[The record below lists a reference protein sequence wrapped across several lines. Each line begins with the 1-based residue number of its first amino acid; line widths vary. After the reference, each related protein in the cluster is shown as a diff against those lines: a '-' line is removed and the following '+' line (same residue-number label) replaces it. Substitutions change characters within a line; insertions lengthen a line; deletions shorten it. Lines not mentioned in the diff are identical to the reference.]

1 MIIEQILVTPMAVFC
16 YLVADKKNGEGALI
30 DPAGDFDR
38 IFAAVERH
46 SVKVKWV
53 INTHGHFDHT
63 SGNDHVMKRTG
74 AGLLIHELDAP
85 KLGSI
90 SSRVLSRFV
99 GGKKSP
105 APVSLLKDG
114 DVVDFGGASLQVM
127 HTPGHSEGS
136 ISLYAPGHVFTGDTL
151 FTEGMGR
158 TDLGDGSMK
167 KIMDSIR
174 GRILSLP
181 DDTVIWPGHHYG
193 RNPYSTVREQKKY
206 YQS

>member
-16 YLVADKKNGEGALI
+16 YLVADKKNGEGVLI

-38 IFAAVERH
+38 IFSAVEKY
-46 SVKVKWV
+46 SVTIKWV

-63 SGNDHVMKRTG
+63 SGNDHVIKRTG
-74 AGLLIHELDAP
+74 AGLLIHEKDVN

-90 SSRVLSRFV
+90 TNRLLSRFV

-105 APVSLLKDG
+105 DPVSLLSDG
-114 DVVDFGGASLQVM
+114 DVIPFGSESLTVL

-136 ISLYAPGHVFTGDTL
+136 ISLYTPGHVFTGDTL

-167 KIMDSIR
+167 KIMESIVT
-174 GRILSLP
+174 GILALP
-181 DDTVIWPGHHYG
+181 DDTIIWPGHHYG
-193 RNPYSTVREQKKY
+193 RKPTSTVREQKY
-206 YQS
+206 YYL